1 MDPIILYT
9 ICSAYNLPT
18 PEDTKNII
26 RIPAQTFGFFITVHR
41 SHPLSEWPQDIHGC
55 IGYWEDKRMS
65 KAAIIGKIPGIAN
78 SSFFTDTRA
87 QYHPIPLLEDPDA
100 RIEISFMQLPLT
112 PILGTRKIFDN
123 EKYGL
128 IVDSDQGRGTY
139 LPKVFQTKDWSK
151 ISASLL
157 QKAQVK
163 SGKFFQYETNV
174 VEGKLRTIF
183 DREYLDWIAQEYLIF
198 MEVNYGDFV
207 PYMVE
212 NGQILIDKTENVRNC
227 ATLCELLDF
236 PVSKKL
242 EAKISRDIKYYV
254 TKWKNR
260 NMKQANAF
268 LIMAMKKIEGKV
280 SQTLV
285 DICDDLYKKLDGMEP
300 QFQLGETLIGLH
312 QVCPRIKELAHWQKV
327 MQKRLE
333 GLDMRIDNIFE
344 YNWQAKFLFEIRKD
358 IPAKSHAEELLRR
371 LIGMKINDDM
381 ETNYLAVYFEAMMSL
396 WGILG
401 GDLLA
406 NILPVWVFLLRR
418 WKNGLFSIKN
428 GVFNTQEIKTL
439 RVFNLFYFKN
449 GTARIDITGHVISGL
464 QVLFQK

>member
-1 MDPIILYT
+1 MDPIVLYT
-9 ICSAYNLPT
+9 ICCAYRLPI
-18 PEDTKNII
+18 PEDTKKLI
-26 RIPAQTFGFFITVHR
+26 RIPPQTFGFFITIHR
-41 SHPLSEWPQDIHGC
+41 SHPLSKWPNDIHGC

-65 KAAIIGKIPGIAN
+65 KAAIIGKIPGIAH

-87 QYHPIPLLEDPDA
+87 QYHAIPLLEDPDA
-100 RIEISFMQLPLT
+100 RIEVSFMQLPLT
-112 PILGTRKIFDN
+112 PISGNRKTFDN

-128 IVDSDQGRGTY
+128 IVESDQGRGTY
-139 LPKVFQTKDWSK
+139 LPKVFKTKNWGE

-163 SGKFFQYETNV
+163 KGKFFQYETSV
-174 VEGKLRTIF
+174 IEGKLRTIF

-198 MEVNYGDFV
+198 MELNYGDFV

-212 NGQILIDKTENVRNC
+212 SGKVIIDKTENVRNC

-236 PVSKKL
+236 PVSKNL
-242 EAKISRDIKYYV
+242 GAKIRRDIKYYV
-254 TKWKNR
+254 AKSKNS
-260 NMKQANAF
+260 NMQQANAF
-268 LIMAMKKIEGKV
+268 LIMAMAKIDGKV

-285 DICDDLYKKLDGMEP
+285 DICDDLYKNLDGMDA

-312 QVCPRIKELAHWQKV
+312 KVCPRIKELAHWQKW
-327 MQKRLE
+327 MEKRLE

-358 IPAKSHAEELLRR
+358 IPAKAHAVELLRR
-371 LIGMKINDDM
+371 LIGLKITADM

-401 GDLLA
+401 GDMLP
-406 NILPVWVFLLRR
+406 NILPVWILLLQR
-418 WKNGLFSIKN
+418 WKG
-428 GVFNTQEIKTL
+428 G
-439 RVFNLFYFKN
+439 LFYFKN

-464 QVLFQK
+464 QVYNLSAKL